1 MHVNPMLTRDEAP
14 FKNLGGGSYNV
25 VDSTSGGHNL
35 PPLVG
40 NWVDLPKTWG
50 VGGGGNSST
59 SPPPSTPAS
68 LTII

>member
-40 NWVDLPKTWG
+40 IGLICQKL
-50 VGGGGNSST
+50 GGLGAIAPPP
-59 SPPPSTPAS
+59 PPPSTPAS